1 MTIEYLQPSTTPEPR
16 RAVGERRTGSLRSR
30 THALADPAAQRQ
42 LLAACGP
49 TLSFS
54 GAIAAAG
61 LPPLRS
67 LAIDVMQINVGKFC
81 NQTCRHCH
89 VDAGPDRQEIMS
101 SAIVDQCLDRLAA
114 SDIGTVDITGGAP
127 ELHERF
133 RDIVEDASALG
144 RRIILRANL
153 TALFLPVNAGL
164 AEFLAARG
172 VEITA
177 SLPYYLAQQT
187 DAQRGRGVFDQS
199 IDALRAL
206 NVLGYGRG
214 NGLQLNLMVNPVGR
228 FLAAEQS
235 GMERDWHREL
245 ERRHGIQFDS
255 LYTITNMPIGRF
267 LEYLQDSGN
276 VEDYVHALAQAFN
289 PATVPN
295 LMCRSTLSVGWDGRI
310 YDCDFNQMLEVGT
323 HRSAWQTIAEFD
335 PSTAPGRE
343 IAVGPHCYGCTAG
356 SGSSCGGS
364 LT

>member
-1 MTIEYLQPSTTPEPR
+1 
-16 RAVGERRTGSLRSR
+16 
-30 THALADPAAQRQ
+30 
-42 LLAACGP
+42 
-49 TLSFS
+49 
-54 GAIAAAG
+54 
-61 LPPLRS
+61 
-67 LAIDVMQINVGKFC
+67 MQINIGKFC

-144 RRIILRANL
+144 RKIILRANL
-153 TALFLPVNAGL
+153 TALFLPVNDGL
-164 AEFLAARG
+164 AEFLSAHR

-187 DAQRGRGVFDQS
+187 DAQRGRGVFDRS
-199 IDALRAL
+199 IEALRAL
-206 NVLGYGRG
+206 NALGYGRG
-214 NGLQLNLMVNPVGR
+214 SGLQLNLMVNPVGR

-267 LEYLQDSGN
+267 LEYLQDSDN
-276 VEDYVHALAQAFN
+276 VEDYLHGLAQAFN
-289 PATVPN
+289 PATVPS
-295 LMCRSTLSVGWDGRI
+295 LMCRSTLSVGWDGRL
-310 YDCDFNQMLEVGT
+310 YDCDFNQMLEMGMHEST
-323 HRSAWQTIAEFD
+323 WQTIADFE
-335 PSTAPGRE
+335 PSTARGRE

>member
-1 MTIEYLQPSTTPEPR
+1 
-16 RAVGERRTGSLRSR
+16 
-30 THALADPAAQRQ
+30 
-42 LLAACGP
+42 
-49 TLSFS
+49 
-54 GAIAAAG
+54 
-61 LPPLRS
+61 
-67 LAIDVMQINVGKFC
+67 MQINVGKFC

-101 SAIVDQCLDRLAA
+101 SDVVDQCLDRLAV

-133 RDIVEDASALG
+133 RDIVESASSLG
-144 RRIILRANL
+144 RHVILRANL
-153 TALFLPVNAGL
+153 TALFLPTNDGL

-187 DAQRGRGVFDQS
+187 DAQRGRGVFAQS
-199 IDALRAL
+199 IDALRSL
-206 NVLGYGRG
+206 NLLGYGRG
-214 NGLQLNLMVNPVGR
+214 DGLQLNLMVNPVGS

-235 GMERDWHREL
+235 GMERDWRREL
-245 ERRHGIQFDS
+245 ERRYEIQFDS

-276 VEDYVHALAQAFN
+276 LEDYVHGLARAFN
-289 PATVPN
+289 PVTVPN
-295 LMCRSTLSVGWDGRI
+295 LMCRSTLSVAWDGRV
-310 YDCDFNQMLEVGT
+310 YDCDFNQMLEIGT
-323 HRSAWQTIAEFD
+323 HESSGQLIAEFD
-335 PSTAPGRE
+335 PSTASGRE

-364 LT
+364 LA